1 MMHQAAR
8 HCIAW
13 SFQVAQGRT
22 NEAVLLA
29 AAAGDIIAMARRF
42 GPLGQASGFGRRVRL
57 IAERPPRP
65 LLLAGEPTA
74 GLPGP
79 NLLPYDGSLPAQ
91 RMLPIAV
98 ALARARNP
106 ILEDVP
112 LGETA
117 ERSEANT
124 SELQPPITT

>member
-29 AAAGDIIAMARRF
+29 AAAGNIIAMARRF

-57 IAERPPRP
+57 IAERAPGP

-79 NLLPYDGSLPAQ
+79 IPLPYAGSVPAPRVLPTA
-91 RMLPIAV
+91 LS
-98 ALARARNP
+98 LARPRHPHPAHCLR
-106 ILEDVP
+106 
-112 LGETA
+112 GATTA
-117 ERSEANT
+117 
-124 SELQPPITT
+124 

>member
-8 HCIAW
+8 HRIAW

-57 IAERPPRP
+57 IAERAPGP

-79 NLLPYDGSLPAQ
+79 ILLPYDGSLPAQ
-91 RMLPIAV
+91 RMLP
-98 ALARARNP
+98 L
-106 ILEDVP
+106 
-112 LGETA
+112 
-117 ERSEANT
+117 RSEEHT
-124 SELQPPITT
+124 SELQSLMRISYAGFCLKKKKKNYKHRHI

>member
-42 GPLGQASGFGRRVRL
+42 GPHGQASGFGRRVRL
-57 IAERPPRP
+57 IAERAPGP
-65 LLLAGEPTA
+65 LLLAGERTA
-74 GLPGP
+74 GR
-79 NLLPYDGSLPAQ
+79 S
-91 RMLPIAV
+91 
-98 ALARARNP
+98 
-106 ILEDVP
+106 
-112 LGETA
+112 A
-117 ERSEANT
+117 EPT
-124 SELQPPITT
+124 SELPSLMRCSYAVFCLEQQIMNPVTAHISAEQTTDRQCLS